1 MFSERLHQ
9 LGGKGSTQP
18 RPRVLSPERS
28 GHSDRVLHDR
38 RHLQCPLPVAWAPLP
53 PRGSGKPQV
62 GSLGLRTP
70 QGDET
75 ATAGG
80 PALAAPPP
88 PLWEGTAA
96 VSSHRRGQRSA
107 RRPRPRR
114 RGARLSQPG
123 VVQLPSHHQGQAQ
136 GAQAGG
142 HSGRP
147 AQTSRPSAPA
157 GGPGPLPRDTRT
169 TPAPHAESQEPPLLP
184 PPAPGCCREHPE
196 CERRR
201 TPPSASTRR
210 TPCCSLLMALAAF
223 GDIKL
228 ASQEV

>member
-1 MFSERLHQ
+1 MTEDTCSVPCQ
-9 LGGKGSTQP
+9 WPG
-18 RPRVLSPERS
+18 RPCLLEA
-28 GHSDRVLHDR
+28 L
-38 RHLQCPLPVAWAPLP
+38 
-53 PRGSGKPQV
+53 
-62 GSLGLRTP
+62 GSLRWGPSGCALRRETRR
-70 QGDET
+70 QLRGDR
-75 ATAGG
+75 
-80 PALAAPPP
+80 PSPP
-88 PLWEGTAA
+88 
-96 VSSHRRGQRSA
+96 
-107 RRPRPRR
+107 RRPRCGKGQRLCPATGGASALRDGHGHAGG
-114 RGARLSQPG
+114 GARLSQPG
-123 VVQLPSHHQGQAQ
+123 VVQLPSHRQGQAQ

>member
-96 VSSHRRGQRSA
+96 VSSHRRGKRSA
-107 RRPRPRR
+107 RRPRPRG
-114 RGARLSQPG
+114 RGGPAVPARGSAAAFP
-123 VVQLPSHHQGQAQ
+123 PSAPVRGRL

-142 HSGRP
+142 HSSRP

-169 TPAPHAESQEPPLLP
+169 TPAPMQSPRSLHFCRP
-184 PPAPGCCREHPE
+184 PPPGAVGSTQSARDGERLPLQARDGHP
-196 CERRR
+196 
-201 TPPSASTRR
+201 
-210 TPCCSLLMALAAF
+210 AAH
-223 GDIKL
+223 
-228 ASQEV
+228 S